1 MDGHSQ
7 RPRAVPV
14 TLRHAAERRG
24 REDSDARSLSRP
36 EDPICH
42 GACLSHPQSW
52 GSAEVEEP
60 RLDGLLIAIATLVNG
75 SLGHGQGSFPEWHG
89 EGLPGP
95 PRGDGHL
102 QQRRKRPG
110 ESSRETPGA
119 ESFQRSQECGSPQT
133 REEAARRPRRAPEG
147 PGPNANP
154 ASTSHLPT
162 ARERSL
168 PFQAARFVT
177 TRYGNLGPRRR
188 AAVGVSLK
196 E

>member
-14 TLRHAAERRG
+14 TLRHAAERWG

-60 RLDGLLIAIATLVNG
+60 RPDGLLITMATLVNG

-110 ESSRETPGA
+110 ESSRETPGT
-119 ESFQRSQECGSPQT
+119 EGFQRSQMRQPPDAGGGGPPPPQG
-133 REEAARRPRRAPEG
+133 PRG
-147 PGPNANP
+147 PGARTLTQRPP
-154 ASTSHLPT
+154 PTSPP
-162 ARERSL
+162 RESAL
-168 PFQAARFVT
+168 CPFKPP
-177 TRYGNLGPRRR
+177 GL
-188 AAVGVSLK
+188 
-196 E
+196 

>member
-1 MDGHSQ
+1 MDGHLQ

-52 GSAEVEEP
+52 RSAEVEEP
-60 RLDGLLIAIATLVNG
+60 RPDGLLIAMATLVNG

-110 ESSRETPGA
+110 ESSRE
-119 ESFQRSQECGSPQT
+119 FQGPRVSSEARS
-133 REEAARRPRRAPEG
+133 AAAPRRGRRRPAAPAGPPRAR
-147 PGPNANP
+147 GPNANP
-154 ASTSHLPT
+154 APTSHLPT

-168 PFQAARFVT
+168 PFQAARFVI
-177 TRYGNLGPRRR
+177 TRHRNLGLRLRV
-188 AAVGVSLK
+188 AVGVSLK

>member
-1 MDGHSQ
+1 MDGHLQ
-7 RPRAVPV
+7 RPRALPV
-14 TLRHAAERRG
+14 TLQHAAERRG

-60 RLDGLLIAIATLVNG
+60 RPDGLLIAMATLVNG
-75 SLGHGQGSFPEWHG
+75 SLGHGQGSFPEWHS

-110 ESSRETPGA
+110 GSSRETPGA

-147 PGPNANP
+147 PARTLTQRPP
-154 ASTSHLPT
+154 PTSPP
-162 ARERSL
+162 RESAL
-168 PFQAARFVT
+168 CPFKPP
-177 TRYGNLGPRRR
+177 GL
-188 AAVGVSLK
+188 
-196 E
+196 

>member
-1 MDGHSQ
+1 MDGHLQ

-42 GACLSHPQSW
+42 GVCLSHPQSW

-60 RLDGLLIAIATLVNG
+60 RPDGLLIAMATLVNG

-110 ESSRETPGA
+110 ESSRETPGT
-119 ESFQRSQECGSPQT
+119 EGFQRSQECGSPQT
-133 REEAARRPRRAPEG
+133 QEEAAAAPAGPPRAPARTLTQRPPPTSPPRESALCPFKP
-147 PGPNANP
+147 PG
-154 ASTSHLPT
+154 L
-162 ARERSL
+162 
-168 PFQAARFVT
+168 
-177 TRYGNLGPRRR
+177 
-188 AAVGVSLK
+188 
-196 E
+196 

>member
-1 MDGHSQ
+1 MRSPSLCSTRRNAGDGRTQTPAPSLSQ
-7 RPRAVPV
+7 RTPFVTGRASP
-14 TLRHAAERRG
+14 TLSPGG
-24 REDSDARSLSRP
+24 RLRSRNP
-36 EDPICH
+36 
-42 GACLSHPQSW
+42 
-52 GSAEVEEP
+52 
-60 RLDGLLIAIATLVNG
+60 DGLLIAMVTLVNG

-110 ESSRETPGA
+110 ESSRETPGT
-119 ESFQRSQECGSPQT
+119 EGFQRSQECGSPQT

-154 ASTSHLPT
+154 APTSHLPT

-168 PFQAARFVT
+168 PFQAAGFVT